1 MPTRRAA
8 AATVPPAR
16 RIDLDVRTMLA
27 FCACF
32 AALVAVTALVR
43 GAPRTMTALAVGG
56 LLALSLNP
64 VVEGVERR
72 AKVSRAP
79 AVGIVFAAF
88 ALVVTALAVVLV
100 PPAVKQARQL
110 GDDLPRVV
118 HQLADLPVVGPRLE
132 KAGVPDRV
140 LKTVR
145 TIPDRLSGD
154 LTPVAGV
161 AKSAASG
168 LAAAGIVLL
177 FAVGLLVDGP
187 RLVDHGRRL
196 VPDERRP
203 NAERV
208 ARLMY
213 AAVGRYVAGSITV
226 ALIAGLTVLVA
237 GLVLRV
243 PLTPLLAA
251 NVMVFDLVPQIGGA
265 AGGIPFVVM
274 GFTHSATTGVLCA
287 VFFMLYLQFE
297 NNILGPLVVGQAV
310 KLSPPATM
318 AAALVGVAA
327 GGVVGALCAVP
338 FVGAMKIVYLE
349 FRGSPQDAVESRE
362 RVPFL
367 SRITRRF
374 RRRPA
379 PAEKERQPRG

>member
-1 MPTRRAA
+1 MPPRRAA
-8 AATVPPAR
+8 AQAEPTATR
-16 RIDLDVRTMLA
+16 RVDLDVRSMLA
-27 FCACF
+27 FCVALV
-32 AALVAVTALVR
+32 ALVAVTAAVR
-43 GAPRTMTALAVGG
+43 GAPRTMTALAVGS
-56 LLALSLNP
+56 LLALALNP
-64 VVEGVERR
+64 LVETVQRR
-72 AKVSRAP
+72 LGMGRP
-79 AVGIVFAAF
+79 FAVGFVFAAF
-88 ALVVTALAVVLV
+88 AVVVTALGIVLV
-100 PPAVKQARQL
+100 PPAVEQARRL

-118 HQLADLPVVGPRLE
+118 AQLGDLPFVGERLE
-132 KAGVPDRV
+132 EAGVPDRI

-145 TIPDRLSGD
+145 SLPQRLSGD
-154 LTPVAGV
+154 LTPLAGI
-161 AKSAASG
+161 ALSAANALG
-168 LAAAGIVLL
+168 AALVVVL

-187 RLVDHGRRL
+187 RLIAQGRRL
-196 VPDERRP
+196 VPERSRDS
-203 NAERV
+203 ADRV
-208 ARLMY
+208 GRLMY

-226 ALIAGLTVLVA
+226 ALVAGLSTLVA
-237 GLVLRV
+237 GLVLQV

-297 NNILGPLVVGQAV
+297 NNILSPLVVGQAV

-349 FRGSPQDAVESRE
+349 LRGTSTEQEQARKGP
-362 RVPFL
+362 PL
-367 SRITRRF
+367 LTRIFGRF
-374 RRRPA
+374 RRMRHS
-379 PAEKERQPRG
+379 